1 MQLRSNRSVTVS
13 LANFITIFHR
23 RALTKMKTI
32 KQFKKMSKLKKVSLP
47 LITALKLLNQ
57 VQLLKNLKVE
67 IVVLK
72 AKMEMM
78 KNINQQLQ

>member
-1 MQLRSNRSVTVS
+1 MTVS

-32 KQFKKMSKLKKVSLP
+32 KQFKKMSKLKKVSLH